1 MQQPR
6 PPVIEINQKD
16 MMDTLEELSGGASG
30 AKSDGPDD
38 NIPRGDCTEPLT
50 AYCAT
55 QGHCGHRTDPFKSKF
70 RFEYEPTSFLPKT
83 STTSP
88 HHSNIHVC

>member
-6 PPVIEINQKD
+6 PPVIENNQKD

-38 NIPRGDCTEPLT
+38 NIPPRRLHR
-50 AYCAT
+50 ASYCCDFDRDT
-55 QGHCGHRTDPFKSKF
+55 F
-70 RFEYEPTSFLPKT
+70 
-83 STTSP
+83 
-88 HHSNIHVC
+88 

>member
-6 PPVIEINQKD
+6 PPVIENNQKN

-50 AYCAT
+50 SYCAT
-55 QGHCGHRTDPFKSKF
+55 QGHCGHRTYPFKSKF
-70 RFEYEPTSFLPKT
+70 RFEYEPYILPT
-83 STTSP
+83 EDFY
-88 HHSNIHVC
+88 N

>member
-6 PPVIEINQKD
+6 PPVIENNQKD

-38 NIPRGDCTEPLT
+38 DIPRGVCTEPL
-50 AYCAT
+50 AHYCAI
-55 QGHCGHRTDPFKSKF
+55 QGHCGHRSYPFKSNF
-70 RFEYEPTSFLPKT
+70 R
-83 STTSP
+83 
-88 HHSNIHVC
+88 